1 MLPASRTFDLDYRLT
16 AQSVT
21 AGTNTAQDLSYGYD
35 LASFI
40 TAVNDNRPT
49 AIPAGGLTETY
60 LYGANDNRPT
70 ADTALNPG
78 VEAC

>member
-1 MLPASRTFDLDYRLT
+1 MKQTRRLLVLC
-16 AQSVT
+16 VT
-21 AGTNTAQDLSYGYD
+21 AGAVTAQDLTYGFD

-40 TAVNDNRPT
+40 TAV
-49 AIPAGGLTETY
+49 
-60 LYGANDNRPT
+60 NDNRPT

>member
-1 MLPASRTFDLDYRLT
+1 MLLASRTFDLDYRMT

-21 AGTNTAQDLSYGYD
+21 AGTNTAQDLSFAHD
-35 LASFI
+35 PAFTI
-40 TAVNDNRPT
+40 TAV
-49 AIPAGGLTETY
+49 
-60 LYGANDNRPT
+60 NDNRPT

>member
-1 MLPASRTFDLDYRLT
+1 MVPASRTFDLDCRLT

-21 AGTNTAQDLSYGYD
+21 AGATTAQDLSYGYD

-49 AIPAGGLTETY
+49 AIPA
-60 LYGANDNRPT
+60 
-70 ADTALNPG
+70 LNPG

>member
-1 MLPASRTFDLDYRLT
+1 MASI
-16 AQSVT
+16 
-21 AGTNTAQDLSYGYD
+21 
-35 LASFI
+35 I

-49 AIPAGGLTETY
+49 AIPAGGLNETY

-70 ADTALNPG
+70 ADTALTPG